1 MNRMKRLGTF
11 MGIVAI
17 VAVGAASI
25 AIAQDADIERG
36 KQAYYDY
43 ACYACHGY
51 QGIGRHN
58 IANRSSGVM
67 VNEQVFLLYLRAR
80 GDQNPA
86 FSTQTMP
93 HYPASSLP
101 DDIARDLYAYILTF
115 VDEPPEV
122 EDIPALQS
130 IIDDA
135 RAE

>member
-1 MNRMKRLGTF
+1 MRRLKLL
-11 MGIVAI
+11 I
-17 VAVGAASI
+17 AATTIAATSI
-25 AIAQDADIERG
+25 AIAQGTGDVQRG

-43 ACYACHGY
+43 ACYGCHGY
-51 QGIGRHN
+51 GGIGRHD

-80 GDQNPA
+80 GDQNPK

-101 DDIARDLYAYILTF
+101 DDDARDIYAYILTL
-115 VDEPPEV
+115 VDDPPPV

-130 IIDDA
+130 ILDDA
-135 RAE
+135 KAANE